1 MSCDVRQTTVRR
13 SQACMIQTTMASV
26 RDIVGGRSA
35 SYEKELHRARQLA
48 LEEFEEG
55 AKKVGADGLWICRV

>member
-1 MSCDVRQTTVRR
+1 
-13 SQACMIQTTMASV
+13 MIQTTMASV